1 MLLGLSALSSVGSF
15 EIIAVGRSVERN
27 LTHMLTPEQT
37 FKRIGASRRI
47 RHIHQV
53 VLALSIVLQ
62 LDVFVLVVFFAV
74 WMDQVSRLPI
84 VDGRADLRIDL
95 AGLDQ
100 CVHGA
105 LQGLAGC
112 DRASDHRKRSIPRP

>member
-1 MLLGLSALSSVGSF
+1 MPLGLSALSSVGSF

-47 RHIHQV
+47 RQIHQV

-84 VDGRADLRIDL
+84 V
-95 AGLDQ
+95 
-100 CVHGA
+100 
-105 LQGLAGC
+105 
-112 DRASDHRKRSIPRP
+112 

>member
-1 MLLGLSALSSVGSF
+1 
-15 EIIAVGRSVERN
+15 
-27 LTHMLTPEQT
+27 MLTPEQT

-47 RHIHQV
+47 RQIHQV

-84 VDGRADLRIDL
+84 V
-95 AGLDQ
+95 
-100 CVHGA
+100 
-105 LQGLAGC
+105 
-112 DRASDHRKRSIPRP
+112 